1 MASITPPTSI
11 TVASGVVPQFAPCAL
26 PVTSGRALTKDSS
39 GRVKHATNSDILRA
53 NVIGFA
59 TSSTFAAG
67 QYVSYVPPG
76 TVLNALSGLTKNVTY
91 YLDHGT
97 DQAITF
103 TLTGSPTGGTFVV
116 SFGGSTSAAIA
127 YNANAATLQ
136 AALEAMPSI
145 GAGNVSVTGASSP
158 WTITFRK
165 SLGAQSNA
173 LPTLTTNSL
182 TGGTSPSLAIAE
194 TVAGVADGK
203 LAPVADLATDNVI
216 TVLAVARS
224 TTSVL
229 FQPIMTGVLN

>member
-11 TVASGVVPQFAPCAL
+11 TIPAGVVPFLAPCAL
-26 PVTSGRALTKDSS
+26 PVTAGRALTKDTS
-39 GRVKHATNSDILRA
+39 GRVKHATNADILRA

-67 QYVSYVPPG
+67 QYVAYVPPG
-76 TVLNALSGLTKNVTY
+76 TVLNALTGLTKNVSY

-103 TLTGSPTGGTFVV
+103 TLNGTPTGGTFTV
-116 SFGGSTSAAIA
+116 SFGGVTSAAIA
-127 YNANAATLQ
+127 YNANAAAVQ
-136 AALEAMPSI
+136 AALEAMSSI

-173 LPTLTTNSL
+173 LPTLANNSL
-182 TGGTSPSLAIAE
+182 TGGTSPTLAIAE

-203 LAPVADLATDNVI
+203 LAPVADLVTDNVI
-216 TVLAVARS
+216 TVLGVARS
-224 TTSVL
+224 TTS
-229 FQPIMTGVLN
+229 FQFDPIMTGVLN